1 MSDAVAKRARSI
13 GGSIGLFFG
22 GLWCLIGALALP
34 PAGQIPAAMTGFAI
48 SAVLIIRLWRAPA
61 IASAGAIMFGRK
73 AYMIA
78 VALEVVAIV
87 MAANLLPHYGLA
99 AYFIPV
105 LGIIVGLHFI
115 GLWVA
120 TRMSRAATPLLWIA
134 GGMVAVSALSAFLP
148 HAWDGFNPRDAACG
162 FANALV
168 LWFGASR
175 PPK

>member
-13 GGSIGLFFG
+13 GGSVGLFFG

-34 PAGQIPAAMTGFAI
+34 KAWQIPVAIAGFVVSAAM
-48 SAVLIIRLWRAPA
+48 IIRLWRASA
-61 IASAGAIMFGRK
+61 VAGASAITFGRK
-73 AYMIA
+73 GYTIA
-78 VALEVVAIV
+78 VALEVAAIAVAV
-87 MAANLLPHYGLA
+87 NLLPRYGLT

-105 LGIIVGLHFI
+105 LGIVVGLHFI

-120 TRMSRAATPLLWIA
+120 TGMSRHTTSLLWIA

-148 HAWDGFNPRDAACG
+148 PAWHGFNPRDVACG

-168 LWFGASR
+168 LWFWASTL
-175 PPK
+175 PK